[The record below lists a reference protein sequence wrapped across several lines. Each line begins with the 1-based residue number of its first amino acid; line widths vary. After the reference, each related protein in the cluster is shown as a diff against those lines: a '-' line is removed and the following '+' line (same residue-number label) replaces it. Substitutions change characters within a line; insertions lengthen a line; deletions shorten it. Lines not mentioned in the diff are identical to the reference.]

1 MGLDWIGLDR
11 NSELTDF
18 SLGFFFFFFFLNFF
32 FSWEIGN
39 EVRDM
44 TVRLIVFRYVT
55 FLRFAG
61 LGLLE

>member
-18 SLGFFFFFFFLNFF
+18 SLGFFFFFFL

-39 EVRDM
+39 EVREM
-44 TVRLIVFRYVT
+44 TVRLTVFRYVT
-55 FLRFAG
+55 FSRFAG